1 MAIYSTN
8 VDTNKIMNID
18 DYPIYTPV
26 LFMVF
31 NRISEAEE
39 TFFAIRRAKPLKLY
53 LSVNAPRDY
62 IEGEKEKVN
71 DVINIVLNN
80 VDWDCEVKTLIRE
93 EHLDIKNSL
102 SSAIDWVFENED
114 TAIILED
121 DCVPASSF
129 FIFCQELLE
138 KYNDNESI
146 MHIGGSNFQ
155 DGIIRGHASYYFTAI
170 TGIWGWATWK
180 RSWAQYNPNA
190 DGAKDFIDSRRINKL
205 LTARKTRKFWSRRFL
220 AIESG
225 NNKSGWDIPWA
236 YSVIECAGLCIT
248 PNKNLISNVGFS
260 ASATHAFDEN
270 SFFSRVP
277 TEELENIVHPDYI
290 AIDHEADNYV
300 TMKAYRETDSTF
312 VVIKSKIKKY
322 FFPFL
327 PLAVKNKLLEINQRF
342 FK

>member
-26 LFMVF
+26 LFLAF
-31 NRISEAEE
+31 NRFEVAQEV
-39 TFFAIRRAKPLKLY
+39 FFAIRKAKPLKLY
-53 LSVNAPRDY
+53 FAVDGARESHA
-62 IEGEKEKVN
+62 GEKEKV
-71 DVINIVLNN
+71 DEIRSFVLNN
-80 VDWDCEVKTLIRE
+80 IDWECEVKTLIRKE
-93 EHLDIKNSL
+93 NLGCKNAI

-121 DCVPASSF
+121 DCVPSSSF

-155 DGIIRGHASYYFTAI
+155 DGILRGNASYYFSAI

-277 TEELENIVHPDYI
+277 TEELENIVHQDYI

-327 PLAVKNKLLEINQRF
+327 PLALNNKLLEINQRF